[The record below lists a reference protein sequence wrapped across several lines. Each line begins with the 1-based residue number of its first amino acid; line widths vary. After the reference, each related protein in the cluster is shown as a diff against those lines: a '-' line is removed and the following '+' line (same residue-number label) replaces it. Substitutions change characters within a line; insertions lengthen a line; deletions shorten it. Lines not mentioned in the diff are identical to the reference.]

1 MPAKELVHE
10 NVFIEWRDLH
20 TSTKST
26 LGSLCLAS
34 KKETTVKLRAET
46 DESGVEVC
54 LYLEATIRLLCAK
67 GPRRKQIF
75 LGIPLRAVKSM
86 HVEKLSLGDLEE
98 AAVARAINEAGLTN
112 SGSVVRTTFHL
123 DNREGLEAFM
133 AMDTIKPFNSTA
145 SDLLDGLRSLSIAQE
160 FSVFASWSS
169 YAQVSLEQLNQGLS
183 AFVQRAH
190 DFWCSES
197 SRRARSLDWERVQWN
212 ALPRPV
218 RARPLSPPPAY
229 PLEVEKAPPSKT
241 RPHVTSIQVPES
253 DSRDCYAEAAV
264 SKNPVYIQVE
274 KSPSLQCGKSPSVRD
289 PGSVIP
295 DSPVAPFRPA
305 AQTSPPSSP
314 RHRNN
319 RKRPR
324 QSSPPSYE
332 FAPILNRP
340 EEFNTWMLTLRT
352 HNIRPHSHRR
362 MQPHLGALG
371 QHIRNRDYD
380 AADVERARC
389 TALGCFD
396 PSDDATND
404 ELERATDMLGQMTSL
419 SLWINKLKPYG
430 DVKMFTV
437 LSMIGQAARNKVA
450 SNVHDDD
457 DDDSNVP
464 NHFDVLMGLC
474 EADALILFGR
484 AQERHKCAV
493 C

>member
-1 MPAKELVHE
+1 MPGKELVHE
-10 NVFIEWRDLH
+10 NVFIEWRDPY

-86 HVEKLSLGDLEE
+86 HVEKLSLSDLEE
-98 AAVARAINEAGLTN
+98 AAVARAINEAGLSN

-145 SDLLDGLRSLSIAQE
+145 SDLLD
-160 FSVFASWSS
+160 
-169 YAQVSLEQLNQGLS
+169 
-183 AFVQRAH
+183 
-190 DFWCSES
+190 
-197 SRRARSLDWERVQWN
+197 
-212 ALPRPV
+212 V
-218 RARPLSPPPAY
+218 RARPISPPPAY
-229 PLEVEKAPPSKT
+229 PLEVEKASPLKT
-241 RPHVTSIQVPES
+241 HPHVTFIQVPES
-253 DSRDCYAEAAV
+253 DPRDCYAEAAV

-289 PGSVIP
+289 QGSVIP

-314 RHRNN
+314 RCRNN
-319 RKRPR
+319 RKRLR

-404 ELERATDMLGQMTSL
+404 ELERATDLLGQMTSL

-430 DVKMFTV
+430 DVEMFTT

-450 SNVHDDD
+450 SNPHLESHRLRHDFH
-457 DDDSNVP
+457 SGFRIIIIVFVGCLLANVGK
-464 NHFDVLMGLC
+464 LIA
-474 EADALILFGR
+474 ADL
-484 AQERHKCAV
+484 RHAEQKD
-493 C
+493 